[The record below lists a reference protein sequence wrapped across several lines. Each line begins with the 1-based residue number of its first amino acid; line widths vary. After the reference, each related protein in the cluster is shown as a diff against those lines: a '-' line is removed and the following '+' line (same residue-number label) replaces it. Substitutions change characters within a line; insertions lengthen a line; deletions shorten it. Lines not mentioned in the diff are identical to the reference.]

1 MEIKT
6 ELEKEFGKDEIK
18 NYEFAILKSIHI
30 NTYKIKKI
38 LITFGITILS
48 LLLILICMIL
58 LMLL

>member
-6 ELEKEFGKDEIK
+6 KLEKEFGKDEIK
-18 NYEFAILKSIHI
+18 NYEFAILKSIHT
-30 NTYKIKKI
+30 NNYKIKKI

>member
-1 MEIKT
+1 MEVKT

-18 NYEFAILKSIHI
+18 NYEFAILKSTHI
-30 NTYKIKKI
+30 NIYKIEKI

>member
-1 MEIKT
+1 MEVKT

-18 NYEFAILKSIHI
+18 NYEFVILKSTHI
-30 NTYKIKKI
+30 NIYKIEKI